1 MFKGHPKGL
10 YVAFFSN
17 MGERFGYYTMLAIFT
32 LYLQARFGW
41 NATQTGTVYGSFLF
55 GVYFLPLLGGFLADK
70 VFGYGRT
77 ITIGIVIMTIG
88 YTLLAVPGKAT
99 WFIYAALIVISL
111 GTGFFKGNMQA
122 LVGNLYDDPKY
133 SKIRDSAFMIFY
145 MGINIGAF
153 FAPFAATS
161 IGNYVMKLK
170 GFADNQL
177 LFVDRQVLLD
187 LAGRFRDGSLVDTN
201 HLAAIAHAHDGVN
214 FTDLA
219 SFVKSYFEALSGS
232 YNAGFA
238 IAAIGMIVSFIIF
251 LSFRK
256 YYKHAD
262 VTHKQQVKESR
273 EDVIVLSKSQ
283 TLSRLFALA
292 LVFIV
297 VIFFWMAFHQNGF
310 TLTIFGKAY
319 THLNVGRITAIWFN
333 LQTLLPLIA
342 VIFGFAFALGK
353 ENEKQTKQIGIGLI
367 VLGIIIEF
375 FMIRNLL
382 PYGNQISVQIFQ
394 SFNPLFIVMLTPVML
409 AFFAFLQKRNMEPSS
424 PKKIGIGMILAGL
437 GFSIMILVSL
447 SLPAYGSLH
456 NGVSPIL
463 VSPYWL
469 ISNYFML
476 SVAELFL
483 SPIGISFVSKIAPP
497 QYKGLMQGGWF
508 AATAVGNMLAGLI
521 GYFFDRWELWQFFAL
536 LAGMALLSASFMF
549 LVLKRL
555 ENAAKA

>member
-41 NATQTGTVYGSFLF
+41 NATQTGAVYGSFLF
-55 GVYFLPLLGGFLADK
+55 GIYFLPLLGGFLADK
-70 VFGYGRT
+70 VLGYGRT
-77 ITIGIVIMTIG
+77 ITIGIVIMFIG
-88 YTLLAVPGKAT
+88 YALLALPGKAT
-99 WFIYAALIVISL
+99 WFIYVALIVISL

-133 SKIRDSAFMIFY
+133 SKIRDSAFLIFY

-161 IGNYVMKLK
+161 IKDYVMKLK
-170 GFADNQL
+170 GFTDSQE
-177 LFVDRQVLLD
+177 LLD
-187 LAGRFRDGSLVDTN
+187 LAGRFRDGSLADTTK
-201 HLAAIAHAHDGVN
+201 LEAIAKAHIGTP

-219 SFVKSYFEALSGS
+219 TFVKSYFDTLSSS

-238 IAAIGMIVSFIIF
+238 IAAIGMITSFIIF

-273 EDVIVLSKSQ
+273 EDIVVLSKSQ
-283 TLSRLFALA
+283 TRSRLLALG

-310 TLTIFGKAY
+310 TLTIFGKNY
-319 THLNVGRITAIWFN
+319 THLTVSKITAIWFN
-333 LQTLLPLIA
+333 LKTLLPLLI
-342 VIFGFAFALGK
+342 IILGFVVSLNK
-353 ENEKQTKQIGIGLI
+353 QNEKKFRIGGIGLI
-367 VLGIIIEF
+367 VLGSIVSFITIQ
-375 FMIRNLL
+375 NLM
-382 PYGNQISVQIFQ
+382 PEGNQISVQIFQ
-394 SFNPLFIVMLTPVML
+394 SFNPLFIVTLTPLIV
-409 AFFAFLQKRNMEPSS
+409 AFFAFLRKLLKEPSS

-437 GFSIMILVSL
+437 GFSIMILI
-447 SLPAYGSLH
+447 SLH
-456 NGVSPIL
+456 LPSYSSLHGGVSPIL

-469 ISNYFML
+469 IGNYFML

-483 SPIGISFVSKIAPP
+483 SPIGISFVSKVAPP

-508 AATAVGNMLAGLI
+508 AATAVGNLLAGFI

-536 LAGMALLSASFMF
+536 LAGMAFLSAGFMF

>member
-41 NATQTGTVYGSFLF
+41 NATQTGAVYGSFLF

-77 ITIGIVIMTIG
+77 ITIGIVIMIFG
-88 YTLLAVPGKAT
+88 YTLLALPGKAT
-99 WFIYAALIVISL
+99 FFIYMALAVISL
-111 GTGFFKGNMQA
+111 GTGLFKGNMQA

-133 SKIRDSAFMIFY
+133 SKIRDSAFLIFY

-161 IGNYVMKLK
+161 ISNYVMKLK
-170 GFADNQL
+170 GFVDNQEL
-177 LFVDRQVLLD
+177 LN
-187 LAGRFRDGSLVDTN
+187 LAGRFRDGSLDNT
-201 HLAAIAHAHDGVN
+201 LKLEEIARAHVGTQ

-219 SFVKSYFEALSGS
+219 SFVKSYFETLSAS

-238 IAAIGMIVSFIIF
+238 IAAIGMIISFVIF

-273 EDVIVLSKSQ
+273 EDIVVLSKSQ
-283 TLSRLFALA
+283 TRSRLFALG

-310 TLTIFGKAY
+310 TLTIFGNKY
-319 THLNVGRITAIWFN
+319 TGLNVSRFTAIWFN
-333 LQTLLPLIA
+333 LKTILPLISL
-342 VIFGFAFALGK
+342 ILGFVFFLDK
-353 ENEKQTKQIGIGLI
+353 ENEKQTKQIGIVMIILGL
-367 VLGIIIEF
+367 VTEF
-375 FMIRNLL
+375 FMIKSLL
-382 PYGNQISVQIFQ
+382 PEGNQISVQIFQ
-394 SFNPLFIVMLTPVML
+394 SFNPLFIVTLTPVML
-409 AFFAFLQKRNMEPSS
+409 AFFAFLRTRNIEPSS
-424 PKKIGIGMILAGL
+424 PKKIGIGMVLAGSA
-437 GFSIMILVSL
+437 FSLMILISV

-456 NGVSPIL
+456 GGVSSIL

-469 ISNYFML
+469 IGNYFML

-483 SPIGISFVSKIAPP
+483 SPIGISFVSKVAPP

-508 AATAVGNMLAGLI
+508 AATAVGNLLAGFI

-536 LAGMALLSASFMF
+536 LAGMAFLSASFMF